1 MVLAS
6 DHDSLYTLKE
16 RIFNAMQQ
24 QTCPNC
30 GHRNRPGIIFCEN
43 CGASL
48 LGHSPIGTKSLGGT
62 SSLEA
67 EPGNKSDAP
76 GQAQAQPTPMPPA
89 VNAAIASVGSD
100 MFKTGWSLRME
111 VEGGQTPVILV
122 PRQELI
128 LGRRDP
134 ATGAMPDLDMTPFA
148 GYRMGVSRRHAAI
161 RLAEGTFLDLWD
173 LGSSNGTF
181 LNGTRLVAYR
191 PYRLRDGDEI
201 RLGQMA
207 IHAYFQ
213 PPKS

>member
-1 MVLAS
+1 
-6 DHDSLYTLKE
+6 
-16 RIFNAMQQ
+16 MQQ
-24 QTCPNC
+24 QLCPNC

-48 LGHSPIGTKSLGGT
+48 IGHSPMGTKSLG
-62 SSLEA
+62 A
-67 EPGNKSDAP
+67 VAPEPERAP
-76 GQAQAQPTPMPPA
+76 EAQPLPPP
-89 VNAAIASVGSD
+89 VNAAIASVGTD
-100 MFKTGWSLRME
+100 VFKVGWSLRME
-111 VEGGQTPVILV
+111 VEGGQSPVLLI

-161 RLAEGTFLDLWD
+161 RLADTTFLDLWD

-201 RLGQMA
+201 RLGQMV
-207 IHAYFQ
+207 IRAYFQ
-213 PPKS
+213 PPRS

>member
-1 MVLAS
+1 
-6 DHDSLYTLKE
+6 
-16 RIFNAMQQ
+16 MQQ
-24 QTCPNC
+24 QLCPNC

-48 LGHSPIGTKSLGGT
+48 IGHSPMGTKALGA
-62 SSLEA
+62 SEA
-67 EPGNKSDAP
+67 AP
-76 GQAQAQPTPMPPA
+76 VSPTERPADVPPNPPPA
-89 VNAAIASVGSD
+89 SKLEAAIASLASD
-100 MFKTGWSLRME
+100 LFKPGWALRME
-111 VEGGQTPVILV
+111 VEGGQTPVLLT

-161 RLAEGTFLDLWD
+161 RLTDTFLDLWD

-207 IHAYFQ
+207 IRAYFQ
-213 PPKS
+213 PPKT

>member
-1 MVLAS
+1 
-6 DHDSLYTLKE
+6 
-16 RIFNAMQQ
+16 MQQ
-24 QTCPNC
+24 QLCPNC

-48 LGHSPIGTKSLGGT
+48 IGHSPMGTKSLG
-62 SSLEA
+62 
-67 EPGNKSDAP
+67 
-76 GQAQAQPTPMPPA
+76 AQAPAQEGEQRQPEAPPSLPPA
-89 VNAAIASVGSD
+89 VSAAIASSGSD
-100 MFKTGWSLRME
+100 MFKSGWSLRME
-111 VEGGQTPVILV
+111 VEGGQSPVLLV

-207 IHAYFQ
+207 IRAYFQ
-213 PPKS
+213 PPKN